1 MTDVIARMRPY
12 FQGRTRFAL
21 AWVFTGLLILTTTRG
36 PSAFG
41 ILICFL
47 GASLRFWSAGFL
59 RKEASLAVGGPY
71 SYTRNPLYLGTLIMA
86 VGAFVSVGAYALGL
100 ITAVL
105 FTINYGFVIE
115 HEEEKLPRYFG
126 APYDAYRALVP
137 RFIPRFPAAPRE
149 ELLKINPR
157 PEVHRFDM
165 NLAMKNKA
173 YEAYASFAGIV
184 VGLTLIS
191 LIRSMI

>member
-1 MTDVIARMRPY
+1 MTDVIARIRPY

-21 AWVFTGLLILTTTRG
+21 AWVFTALLIFTTTRG
-36 PSAFG
+36 PSPIG

-47 GASLRFWSAGFL
+47 GASLRFWAAGFL

-86 VGAFVSVGAYALGL
+86 VGAFISVGAYALGL
-100 ITAVL
+100 VTAIL
-105 FTINYGFVIE
+105 FTVNYGFVIE

-126 APYDAYRALVP
+126 PAYDTYCTLVP

-157 PEVHRFDM
+157 PEVHSFDLK
-165 NLAMKNKA
+165 LAMNNKA

-184 VGLTLIS
+184 VGLTLIA
-191 LIRSMI
+191 LLRSVL